1 MRSDAARRIV
11 EHVSIEIVD
20 RVATVT
26 LDRPPVNA
34 LSHQTFDEI
43 TQAMEVLSSG
53 RDASAIVLR
62 AADGARLF
70 CGGVDLND
78 APRRHRPDGRAV
90 DGGPQGDAR
99 DQVDPGLAPRRCFN
113 SIYEC
118 GLPVIAAVHGKCI
131 GAGVAIVA
139 SCDLVVASN
148 EASFALTEINVGVLG
163 GVRHAQRLCG
173 TFLAKRMF
181 LTGEF
186 VSADEI
192 YRRGGIEAVVE
203 PDQLMETATALAARI
218 AAKSPIAVRLAK
230 ESANRVESMPLLEG
244 YRTEQDYT
252 QRVKRHSDSDEAR
265 LAFMEKRSADFRW
278 E

>member
-1 MRSDAARRIV
+1 V
-11 EHVSIEIVD
+11 EHVNIDIVN

-26 LDRPPVNA
+26 FDRPPVNA
-34 LSHQTFDEI
+34 LAYQTFEEI
-43 TQAMEVLSSG
+43 AQAMELLSSG

-62 AADGARLF
+62 AAAGARVF
-70 CGGVDLND
+70 CGGVDLQD
-78 APRRHRPDGRAV
+78 SPRRHRPDGRAV
-90 DGGPQGDAR
+90 DDGPQGDAR
-99 DQVDPGLAPRRCFN
+99 DQVDPGRVARRCFN

-118 GLPVIAAVHGKCI
+118 ALPVIVAVHGKAI

-173 TFLAKRMF
+173 PFLAKRMF

-186 VSADEI
+186 VSAGEI

-203 PDQLMETATALAARI
+203 PDQLIETATSLAGQI
-218 AAKSPIAVRLAK
+218 ASKSPIAVRLAK
-230 ESANRVESMPLLEG
+230 ESANRVEAMPLLDG
-244 YRTEQDYT
+244 YRTEQNYT
-252 QRVKRHSDSDEAR
+252 QRVKRHADSDEAR
-265 LAFMEKRSADFRW
+265 SAYMEKRAPSFRW

>member
-1 MRSDAARRIV
+1 M
-11 EHVSIEIVD
+11 EHVTIEVAD

-34 LSHQTFDEI
+34 LSYQAFEELVL
-43 TQAMEVLSSG
+43 AMEQLSSG
-53 RDASAIVLR
+53 REASVVVLR
-62 AADGARLF
+62 AADGARAF
-70 CGGVDLND
+70 CGGVDLHD
-78 APRRHRPDGRAV
+78 SARRHRPDGRPE
-90 DGGPQGDAR
+90 DGAPQGDAR
-99 DQVDPGLAPRRCFN
+99 DQVDPGRVARRCFN
-113 SIYEC
+113 AIYEC
-118 GLPVIAAVHGKCI
+118 GVPVIAAVHGKVI

-173 TFLAKRMF
+173 PFLAKRMF
-181 LTGEF
+181 LTGQF

-192 YRRGGIEAVVE
+192 YRRGGIEMVVAPDELIDTARAMAV
-203 PDQLMETATALAARI
+203 TI

-230 ESANRVESMPLLEG
+230 ESANRVESMSLLDG
-244 YRTEQDYT
+244 YRCEQDYT
-252 QRVKRHSDSDEAR
+252 QRVKRHTDSEEAR
-265 LAFMEKRSADFRW
+265 LAYLEKRPPAFRW

>member
-1 MRSDAARRIV
+1 M
-11 EHVSIEIVD
+11 EHIHIEIDD
-20 RVATVT
+20 RVAVVT

-34 LSHQTFDEI
+34 LAYQTFEELA
-43 TQAMEVLSSG
+43 QAMEQLSAG
-53 RDASAIVLR
+53 REASAIVLR
-62 AADGARLF
+62 AAPEARVF
-70 CGGVDLND
+70 CGGVDLQD
-78 APRRHRPDGRAV
+78 SPRRHRPDGRKE

-99 DQVDPGLAPRRCFN
+99 DQVDPGRIARRCFD

-118 GLPVIAAVHGKCI
+118 GLPVIAAVHGKAI

-139 SCDLVVASN
+139 SCDLVVAST

-173 TFLAKRMF
+173 PFLAKRMF

-192 YRRGGIEAVVE
+192 HRRGGIEAVVE
-203 PDQLMETATALAARI
+203 PAQLIDTAMVAGDDHRRARARSPCGWPRNRPTASSRCRCTTATAPSRTTPNASSATPTPTRP
-218 AAKSPIAVRLAK
+218 ASPSWRSVP
-230 ESANRVESMPLLEG
+230 RVF
-244 YRTEQDYT
+244 
-252 QRVKRHSDSDEAR
+252 V
-265 LAFMEKRSADFRW
+265 W

>member
-1 MRSDAARRIV
+1 VDHIR
-11 EHVSIEIVD
+11 IEIVE

-34 LSHQTFDEI
+34 LSYQTFEEI
-43 TQAMEVLSSG
+43 AQAMESLSSG
-53 RDASAIVLR
+53 RDASVIVFR
-62 AADGARLF
+62 VAEGARVF
-70 CGGVDLND
+70 CGGVDLSD
-78 APRRHRPDGRAV
+78 SPRRHRPDGRSE

-99 DQVDPGLAPRRCFN
+99 DQVDPGRIARRCFN
-113 SIYEC
+113 SVYEC

-139 SCDLVVASN
+139 SCDLVVAST

-173 TFLAKRMF
+173 PFLAKRMF

-186 VSADEI
+186 VTADEI
-192 YRRGGIEAVVE
+192 HRRGGIEAVVE
-203 PDQLMETATALAARI
+203 PGQLIDTANALAVKI

-230 ESANRVESMPLLEG
+230 ESANRVESMSLLDG

-252 QRVKRHSDSDEAR
+252 QRVKRHADSDEAR
-265 LAFMEKRSADFRW
+265 VAYLEKRSPEFLW

>member
-1 MRSDAARRIV
+1 MEHIRID
-11 EHVSIEIVD
+11 VD
-20 RVATVT
+20 DQVAVVT

-34 LSHQTFDEI
+34 LAYQTFEEI
-43 TQAMEVLSSG
+43 AQAMELLSSG
-53 RDASAIVLR
+53 REASAVVLR
-62 AADGARLF
+62 AAADSRVF
-70 CGGVDLND
+70 CGGVDLQD
-78 APRRHRPDGRAV
+78 SPRRHRPDGRAI
-90 DGGPQGDAR
+90 DDGPQGNAR
-99 DQVDPGLAPRRCFN
+99 DQVDPGRIARRCFE

-118 GLPVIAAVHGKCI
+118 GLPVVAAVHGKAI

-139 SCDLVVASN
+139 SCDLVVAST
-148 EASFALTEINVGVLG
+148 EASFSLTEINVGVLG

-173 TFLAKRMF
+173 PFLAKRMF
-181 LTGEF
+181 LTGEY

-192 YRRGGIEAVVE
+192 HRRGGIEAVVE
-203 PDQLMETATALAARI
+203 PDRLIDTAMSLASTI

-252 QRVKRHSDSDEAR
+252 QRIKRHADSEEAR
-265 LAFMEKRSADFRW
+265 LAFIEKRSPVFTW